1 MWPFPSSPLPG
12 KPSYLNRI
20 QCGTVARFAEAVIP
34 VDHPEATPEEVALEL
49 DRFLGLYHSR
59 RKWRIKYVILG
70 LELIPLAARRKPLSL
85 MSKKE
90 RRRFVTEKLRT
101 CHGLWG
107 KVAMGKQLVLL
118 AYYGLRRSDDRMGFV
133 PVAKRERA
141 KRLLAHAPQ
150 AGVRKA

>member
-1 MWPFPSSPLPG
+1 M
-12 KPSYLNRI
+12 
-20 QCGTVARFAEAVIP
+20 
-34 VDHPEATPEEVALEL
+34 EL
-49 DRFLGLYHSR
+49 DRFLSLYHSR
-59 RKWRIKYVILG
+59 RKWRIKYVLLG
-70 LELIPLAARRKPLSL
+70 LEFIPLAARRKPLSL

-90 RRRFVTEKLRT
+90 RRKFVTEKLRT

-118 AYYGLRRSDDRMGFV
+118 AFYGLRRSDERMGFV

-141 KRLLAHAPQ
+141 KRLLALAPQ